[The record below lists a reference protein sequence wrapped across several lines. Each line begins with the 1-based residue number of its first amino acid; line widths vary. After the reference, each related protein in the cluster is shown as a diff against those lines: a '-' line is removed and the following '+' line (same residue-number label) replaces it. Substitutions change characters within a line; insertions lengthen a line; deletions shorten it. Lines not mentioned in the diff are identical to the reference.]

1 MKKNYFVLDFLQ
13 DRKLILFGRFIIK
26 INLTSPLNSDKMIL
40 ERRNKMAKQ
49 KQNTQRI
56 NVFLPPEL
64 LEDLQQEADLKGT
77 NVSALIRMI
86 LMERKNSK

>member
-1 MKKNYFVLDFLQ
+1 
-13 DRKLILFGRFIIK
+13 
-26 INLTSPLNSDKMIL
+26 
-40 ERRNKMAKQ
+40 MAKQ

-64 LEDLQQEADLKGT
+64 LEELKQEADNKGT

-86 LMERKNSK
+86 LMERRNSK

>member
-1 MKKNYFVLDFLQ
+1 MVF
-13 DRKLILFGRFIIK
+13 
-26 INLTSPLNSDKMIL
+26 
-40 ERRNKMAKQ
+40 ERRNNMAKQ

-64 LEDLQQEADLKGT
+64 LEELQQEADLKGT

>member
-1 MKKNYFVLDFLQ
+1 M
-13 DRKLILFGRFIIK
+13 
-26 INLTSPLNSDKMIL
+26 TSPLNSDKMIF
-40 ERRNKMAKQ
+40 ERRNNMAKQ

-64 LEDLQQEADLKGT
+64 LEELQQEADLKGT

-86 LMERKNSK
+86 LMERRTKK